1 MPQYGVRLE
10 NDPSLSPQDY
20 QELGKLAEDLGYET
34 VWVPEGGGRDS
45 LTSLACIAAKTG
57 RVRLGTGI
65 LPIYAR
71 TAANT
76 AMGAAGMAAV
86 SGDRFILG
94 LGVGHRPTVEGR
106 DGVPFRQPM
115 ARLRETISIV
125 RGLLAGDTVAVAGRH
140 FNVASASLGGAAPRE
155 RVPIYIAA
163 LGPQMLELAGE
174 MADGVLMNWTA
185 ESFIDQAVR
194 HVERGA
200 KKAGRD
206 PSEIDIAGY
215 VRVAPGSDEE
225 GSDEE
230 AVRASLRGQVARY
243 ASNAF
248 YRSFFAET
256 GFGDEMAEA
265 ADALAA
271 NDLARA
277 SQAITREMQDQVAVV
292 GSPEECRAALE
303 RRRLAGLQ
311 HPVVAPFAI
320 GDNMRSHRHAIT
332 VMAPGA

>member
-1 MPQYGVRLE
+1 MARYGVRFE
-10 NDPSLSPQDY
+10 NDPSLTPQDF

-45 LTSLACIAAKTG
+45 LTALAAIAMKTE

-71 TAANT
+71 TATNT

-115 ARLRETISIV
+115 ARLRETISIT
-125 RGLLAGDTVAVAGRH
+125 RALLSGETVATEGRH
-140 FNVASASLGGAAPRE
+140 FNIASASLGGAAPRE

-185 ESFIDQAVR
+185 EGFIREAVE
-194 HVERGA
+194 HVKHGAER
-200 KKAGRD
+200 AGRD
-206 PSEIDIAGY
+206 PSEVDIAGY
-215 VRVAPGSDEE
+215 VRVAAGGDE
-225 GSDEE
+225 D
-230 AVRASLRGQVARY
+230 AVRESLRGQVARY
-243 ASNAF
+243 ASNTF
-248 YRSFFAET
+248 YRNFFVET
-256 GFGDEMAEA
+256 GFGEEMEEA
-265 ADALAA
+265 AQALAVG
-271 NDLARA
+271 DLARA
-277 SQAITREMQDQVAVV
+277 SEAITQEMQDQLAVV
-292 GSPEECRAALE
+292 GTPEECRAALE
-303 RRRLAGLQ
+303 RRRAAGLQ
-311 HPVVAPFAI
+311 LPVVAPFAI
-320 GDNMRSHRHAIT
+320 GDNKESHRQTISAL
-332 VMAPGA
+332 APEG